1 MKKISLYIL
10 MVIGLISTTSCE
22 KFLDVND
29 DQDRP
34 FTSTPDSL
42 LPAVIGNLAVSHYD
56 HGETTAY
63 FTQQVA
69 TFSGWS
75 KYKDR
80 WDYVDA
86 NRIAQWRRH
95 YHDIGINA
103 MHVIES
109 SEELGNADNY
119 IAVAKICYASSTLMT
134 SDLFGDIAYDE
145 AFKGKPYAKY
155 DDNAYVYGKVMEG
168 LDKAIS
174 MIDGISS
181 TQLEMTYKQDNV
193 FGGDLAMWK
202 AYALALKARL
212 SLHLTP
218 NVNSDYSTV
227 ISYAEAALN
236 AGFENTAYD
245 YSKGD
250 PSELYQV
257 NQWGSSIARPSWDF
271 QANVLN
277 KSAVT
282 DFFLIKGLK
291 FDIDAN
297 VSIDPRAEMLIDGL
311 LTKSYKYVISG
322 EGKPAG
328 VEDSEYPNLYG
339 NYITRDDAKL
349 NLFSKE
355 ELYFILSEAYFYSD
369 ITKAFDN
376 FKLGIW
382 EHMTHVGVVD
392 QSTIHAF
399 MASSYIPQNSSEL
412 KLSDIM
418 MQKYV
423 ALYLHHENWVD
434 MRRHGYDEN
443 IYRGLKRPRNLVWYF
458 SEEADNVWIER
469 LPYDTQTEEIF
480 NKPQL
485 VEMGAYQ
492 NPDWLKKKLF
502 WAKSN

>member
-10 MVIGLISTTSCE
+10 MAVGLISSTSCE

-69 TFSGWS
+69 TFSGWA

-109 SEELGNADNY
+109 SEENGNADNY
-119 IAVAKICYASSTLMT
+119 IAVAKIVYAASTLMT

-145 AFKGKPYAKY
+145 AFKGLPYAKY
-155 DDNAYVYGKVMEG
+155 DDNAYVYDKVLSG

-174 MIDGISS
+174 LIDGISS
-181 TQLEMTYKQDNV
+181 TQLEMTGKQDNV
-193 FGGDLAMWK
+193 FGGDMSKWK
-202 AYALALKARL
+202 AYAIALKARL

-218 NVNSDYSTV
+218 NVNTDYQTV
-227 ISYAEAALN
+227 INYAKAALD
-236 AGFENTAYD
+236 AGFENVGYNYGNGNPD
-245 YSKGD
+245 KV
-250 PSELYQV
+250 YQV
-257 NQWGSSIARPSWDF
+257 NEWGPSIARPSWDF
-271 QANVLN
+271 QANILN

-282 DFFLIKGLK
+282 DFFLIKGLH

-297 VSIDPRAEMLIDGL
+297 KSYDPRAELLIDGL
-311 LTKSYKYVISG
+311 LTKNHKYIVSG
-322 EGKPAG
+322 EGKPDG
-328 VEDSEYPNLYG
+328 VDDSEYPSLYG
-339 NYITRDDAKL
+339 NYITRDDAIL
-349 NLFSKE
+349 NLFTKE
-355 ELYFILSEAYFYSD
+355 ELYFILSEAYLTVDKNES
-369 ITKAFDN
+369 
-376 FKLGIW
+376 FKYFQLGIQ
-382 EHMTHVGVVD
+382 EHFTHVGAGD
-392 QSTIHAF
+392 ATAF
-399 MASSYIPQNSSEL
+399 LASSFMPQAAAD
-412 KLSDIM
+412 LSLSNIM

-423 ALYLHHENWVD
+423 ATYLQHEAWVD
-434 MRRHGYDEN
+434 MRRYGYDDN
-443 IYRGLKRPRNLVWYF
+443 IYTGLTRPRNLVWYF
-458 SEEADNVWIER
+458 DDEDENVWIER
-469 LPYDTQTEEIF
+469 LPYDTQTEEIY
-480 NKPQL
+480 NKSQL

-492 NPDWLKKKLF
+492 NPDWLKKKMF
-502 WAKSN
+502 WAK

>member
-1 MKKISLYIL
+1 MKKISLYIFL
-10 MVIGLISTTSCE
+10 VIGLISTTSCE

-29 DQDRP
+29 DKDRP

-95 YHDIGINA
+95 YHDIGVNA
-103 MHVIES
+103 MHVIQS
-109 SEELGNADNY
+109 SEDLGNADNY
-119 IAVAKICYASSTLMT
+119 KAVAKICYASSTLMT

-145 AFKGKPYAKY
+145 AFKGLPYAKY
-155 DDNAYVYGKVMEG
+155 DDNAYVYGKVLEG
-168 LDKAIS
+168 LDEAIS
-174 MIDGISS
+174 LIDGISS
-181 TQLEMTYKQDNV
+181 TQLEMTSKQDNV
-193 FGGDLAMWK
+193 FSGDLSKWK

-218 NVNSDYSTV
+218 NVNSDYATV
-227 ISYAEAALN
+227 ISFAEAALN
-236 AGFENTAYD
+236 AGFENTVYD

-257 NQWGSSIARPSWDF
+257 NQWGSSIARPNWDF
-271 QANVLN
+271 QANILN

-282 DFFLIKGLK
+282 DFFLIKALK
-291 FDIDAN
+291 YNIDTD

-311 LTKSYKYVISG
+311 LTKSHKYVISG

-328 VEDSEYPNLYG
+328 VEDSEYPSLYG
-339 NYITRDDAKL
+339 NYITSDDAKL
-349 NLFSKE
+349 NFFSKE

-369 ITKAFDN
+369 KTKAFEN
-376 FKLGIW
+376 FKLGIE
-382 EHMTHVGVVD
+382 EHFDHVKKGLD
-392 QSTIHAF
+392 ATAF
-399 MASSYIPQNSSEL
+399 LASSSMPQTSVEL
-412 KLSDIM
+412 TLSDIM

-423 ALYLHHENWVD
+423 ALYLHHETWVD
-434 MRRHGYDEN
+434 MRRYGYDDN
-443 IYRGLKRPRNLVWYF
+443 IYRGLQRPRNLVWYF
-458 SEEADNVWIER
+458 AEEADDVWIER